1 MRLFQQLFA
10 GVAFVFGLYYLQVLF
25 FEAVT
30 QWNWFVPF
38 FDALPFEVM
47 IYLMVVS
54 LFLMSAIVYLSDE
67 DHPVYALLFLLQA
80 PWLLFFPLQF
90 VPSIPF
96 LLYYLNVKKHH
107 QPVQHPL
114 LYLAVGYLIHSIA
127 PVFGSLVLFLLWGT
141 VSTAI
146 FSTKKRSA

>member
-1 MRLFQQLFA
+1 MRLFQQLFGGIA
-10 GVAFVFGLYYLQVLF
+10 LLFGLYYLQLIF
-25 FEAVT
+25 FEYAAR
-30 QWNWFVPF
+30 WNLFVPF
-38 FDALPFEVM
+38 FDALPFEIL
-47 IYLMVVS
+47 IYLLVTL
-54 LFLMSAIVYLSDE
+54 LFLLSAIIYLSDE

-96 LLYYLNVKKHH
+96 LLYYLNAKKHH

-127 PVFGSLVLFLLWGT
+127 PVFGSLVLFLLWGR